1 MENSM
6 KVPQKTKNITTIAR
20 VWYEPGTCYEFM

>member
-6 KVPQKTKNITTIAR
+6 KVPQKTKNTTTIAR
-20 VWYEPGTCYEFM
+20 VLYEHGRWYESI